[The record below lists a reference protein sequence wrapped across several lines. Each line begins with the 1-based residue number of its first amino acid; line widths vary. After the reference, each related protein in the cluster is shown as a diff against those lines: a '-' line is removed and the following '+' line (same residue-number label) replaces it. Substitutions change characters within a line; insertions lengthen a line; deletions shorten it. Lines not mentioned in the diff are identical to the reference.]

1 MIWKTVPC
9 ISLVLCAAAVVAGQA
24 QAPKMKSLLLHGGYS
39 FHGSGDFLGGQGGVA
54 YESQVY
60 KWLSLRYQADVTM
73 HGGSAIGYVRSD
85 QFYQQEPMYELT
97 TGVQLAAMPVV
108 HVLGAGKP
116 WLNIAAGPLLR
127 YQLSSSP
134 NSYAYQSN
142 AGTLRPDYYSIY
154 DVTPRGIYIGYT
166 VAVESQF
173 IHTKKWAGG
182 IRAHF
187 QNDTNGDVI
196 TGISLVW
203 RRKLITA
210 AQTTGVN

>member
-1 MIWKTVPC
+1 MIFKA
-9 ISLVLCAAAVVAGQA
+9 LRFVLCCVSLAISFTSYSQA
-24 QAPKMKSLLLHGGYS
+24 TSMKSLLLHGGYS
-39 FHGSGDFLGGQGGVA
+39 FHGSGDLLGGQGGIG
-54 YESQVY
+54 YESQVK

-73 HGGSAIGYVRSD
+73 HGGSAIGYVRND
-85 QFYQQEPMYELT
+85 QFYSNEPMYELT
-97 TGVQLAAMPVV
+97 TGVQLSAMPVL
-108 HVLGAGKP
+108 HVFGAGKP

-134 NSYAYQSN
+134 DSYSYQSN
-142 AGTLRPDYYSIY
+142 AGTLSPDYYSIY
-154 DVTPRGIYIGYT
+154 DVTPRGFYIGYT
-166 VAVESQF
+166 VGVESQF

-203 RRKLITA
+203 RRKLITMEPTA
-210 AQTTGVN
+210 RD

>member
-1 MIWKTVPC
+1 MILNALRFVLFC
-9 ISLVLCAAAVVAGQA
+9 VCVVISFSGHTQA
-24 QAPKMKSLLLHGGYS
+24 TRMKSLLLHGGYS
-39 FHGSGDFLGGQGGVA
+39 FHGSGDLLGGQGGIG
-54 YESQVY
+54 YESQVK

-73 HGGSAIGYVRSD
+73 HGGSAIGYVRND
-85 QFYQQEPMYELT
+85 QFYRQEPMYELT
-97 TGVQLAAMPVV
+97 SGVQLSAMPVL
-108 HVLGAGKP
+108 HVFGAGKP

-134 NSYAYQSN
+134 ESYAYQNN

-154 DVTPRGIYIGYT
+154 DVTPKGFYIGYS

-203 RRKLITA
+203 RRKLSTMEPTA
-210 AQTTGVN
+210 RD